1 MKPIPL
7 LAPALPAAALALLV
21 AAPAQAYIGPGVG
34 LGVIGTVFGIVA
46 TLALAVFGFLWY
58 PMKRLMAKRR
68 GTNAKSGAAVPPAVA
83 ANEAATKPVDTAVAV
98 PPSNGAEPGTL
109 RPDVVPVESA
119 TPAAPAPT
127 SSTAPTSSGART
139 PERDGA

>member
-1 MKPIPL
+1 MKSIPS
-7 LAPALPAAALALLV
+7 PALPVAALALLA

-58 PMKRLMAKRR
+58 PMKRLLAKRR
-68 GTNAKSGAAVPPAVA
+68 GTNAKPGAAVPPAVA
-83 ANEAATKPVDTAVAV
+83 ANEAATRPVDTAVAV

-109 RPDVVPVESA
+109 RPDVVPVEST
-119 TPAAPAPT
+119 TPAAPAP
-127 SSTAPTSSGART
+127 START